1 MSHLF
6 SPTRLIL
13 PVLTLVGLFIGAPAI
28 SAGAA
33 DEKPAADDKSAPLSL
48 MNGGMQFTPPP
59 APWFLTSATND
70 GRSAV
75 YTTPTSA
82 IMLVRALGGQ
92 SPKDPARAEQLRDLL
107 LQDLKTQYRQKV
119 SRPNDPVELVQ
130 DVTED
135 KDERIFLL
143 VSAKYKKAG
152 QTYVTWHLYRDLK
165 PHQVMVQVISPIDDD
180 EQARKAR
187 DAAINVAMGA
197 SLIPKGEK
205 APQSALE
212 KMDGAPARG
221 GGAAQAD
228 PVEKQPA
235 APAGGDLQAAQQALA
250 DAEAQALAKLE
261 TKPDYAKAKKLAQD
275 TEAQLKALK
284 AAEPPDRAKIAE
296 ASITWIKAKSAFE
309 AAKEEGLARDP
320 AVAAARKKLAE
331 AKEHNK

>member
-1 MSHLF
+1 
-6 SPTRLIL
+6 
-13 PVLTLVGLFIGAPAI
+13 
-28 SAGAA
+28 
-33 DEKPAADDKSAPLSL
+33 
-48 MNGGMQFTPPP
+48 
-59 APWFLTSATND
+59 
-70 GRSAV
+70 
-75 YTTPTSA
+75 
-82 IMLVRALGGQ
+82 
-92 SPKDPARAEQLRDLL
+92 
-107 LQDLKTQYRQKV
+107 
-119 SRPNDPVELVQ
+119 
-130 DVTED
+130 
-135 KDERIFLL
+135 
-143 VSAKYKKAG
+143 
-152 QTYVTWHLYRDLK
+152 
-165 PHQVMVQVISPIDDD
+165 MVQVISPIDDD

-261 TKPDYAKAKKLAQD
+261 TKPDYTKAKKLAQD